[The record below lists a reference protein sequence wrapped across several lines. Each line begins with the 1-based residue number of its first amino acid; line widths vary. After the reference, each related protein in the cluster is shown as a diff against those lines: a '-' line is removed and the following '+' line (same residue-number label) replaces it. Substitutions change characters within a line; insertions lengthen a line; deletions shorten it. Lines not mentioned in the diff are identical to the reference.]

1 MYSALKMQFNLHE
14 NMVTYLFFT
23 LFSGFFPSRQGH
35 SSPRGMSWKV
45 MNTYAKCQ
53 FLYKKQ
59 TIFTLTYKFI
69 LHYIHI

>member
-1 MYSALKMQFNLHE
+1 MYSALKMLFNLQE

-23 LFSGFFPSRQGH
+23 LFSGFFPLRQGH

-53 FLYKKQ
+53 FLYKK
-59 TIFTLTYKFI
+59 
-69 LHYIHI
+69 